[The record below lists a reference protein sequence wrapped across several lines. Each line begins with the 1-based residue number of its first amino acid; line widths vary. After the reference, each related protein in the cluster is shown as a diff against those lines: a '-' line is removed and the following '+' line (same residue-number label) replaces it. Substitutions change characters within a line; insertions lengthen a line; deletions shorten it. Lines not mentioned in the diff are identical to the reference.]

1 MKKRNQVLLPINFE
15 AMIPEDDA
23 VRLLVEICDELDY
36 TNLYKAYDRKRRSL
50 SPETMFE
57 ILVYGY
63 MRGIYSTRALEEAC
77 RRDIC
82 FMWILQNEPVP
93 DHSTIS
99 RFMSKRLCS
108 VIEELFYQ
116 LIMKLY
122 SINEIAFENMFVDGT
137 KIEANANRYTF
148 VWAKAVKKHLEKL
161 EKKTDLFAETI
172 RIRYG
177 LNSITSCETL
187 KEMKIR
193 AELLNIEFVKGKGK
207 HKTQLQKDFEILEE
221 YIKRQKKYIEQLGI
235 CGKRKSYSKT
245 DISAT
250 FMRMK
255 DDHMQ
260 NGQLKPGY
268 NVQIGVESEY
278 IIGLALFPN
287 PSDVNTLVPFLERF
301 KEKTNFKVDK
311 IIADAGY
318 ESEENYV
325 YLKENN
331 QKAFIKPKY
340 YEKSKTKKYKQNIF
354 RAENLYYDK
363 DKDFFVCPNGKEL
376 KHTGLHYEKS
386 GNGYLIEKKV
396 YQNDSCE
403 NCPYRNQCHK
413 SEKDYR
419 TIKVSK
425 NFEGLSNESLN
436 NITSEEGI
444 LLRVNRSIQVEG
456 AFGVIKQDM
465 NFRRFI
471 LRGKENTEMQFFIL
485 AMAFNIQKLHNKTQS
500 GRNKQHL
507 FELKAA

>member
-15 AMIPEDDA
+15 AMIPEEDS

-36 TNLYKAYDRKRRSL
+36 TNLYKAYDRKKRSL

-63 MRGIYSTRALEEAC
+63 MRGIYSTRGLEEAC

-82 FMWILQNEPVP
+82 FMWILQDEPVP

-99 RFMSKRLCS
+99 RFMSKRLCP

-122 SINEIAFENMFVDGT
+122 SMKEIAFENMFVDGT

-148 VWAKAVKKHLEKL
+148 VWAKAVKKQLEKL
-161 EKKTDLFAETI
+161 EKKIVSLVELI
-172 RIRYG
+172 NLRYG
-177 LNSITSCETL
+177 LNGLTGYEAL
-187 KEMKIR
+187 EEMKIR
-193 AELLNIEFVKGKGK
+193 AELLNIKFVKRT
-207 HKTQLQKDFEILEE
+207 KTPFQKDYEALKK
-221 YIKRQKKYIEQLGI
+221 YIKRQEKYIEQLGI
-235 CGKRKSYSKT
+235 CGKRNSYSKT
-245 DISAT
+245 DTSAT

-255 DDHMQ
+255 DDHMK

-278 IIGLALFPN
+278 IIALGLFSN

-301 KEKTNFKVDK
+301 KDRTKIKVDK

-325 YLKENN
+325 YLKEHN

-340 YEKSKTKKYKQNIF
+340 YENSKTKKYKQNIF
-354 RAENLYYDK
+354 RTENLYYDK
-363 DKDFFVCPNGKEL
+363 EKDLFVCPNGKNL
-376 KHTGLHYEKS
+376 KYTGLHYEKS

-396 YQNDSCE
+396 YQNESCKD
-403 NCPYRNQCHK
+403 CPYRTQCHK

-425 NFEGLSNESLN
+425 NFEELSNKSLD
-436 NITSEEGI
+436 NITSDEGI

-465 NFRRFI
+465 SFRRFI

-485 AMAFNIQKLHNKTQS
+485 AIAFNIQKLHNKTQS

-507 FELKAA
+507 FELKVA

>member
-15 AMIPEDDA
+15 AMIPEDDS

-63 MRGIYSTRALEEAC
+63 MRGIYSTRGLEEAC

-82 FMWILQNEPVP
+82 FMWILQDEPVP

-99 RFMSKRLCS
+99 RFMSKRLCY

-116 LIMKLY
+116 LVMKLH
-122 SINEIAFENMFVDGT
+122 SMNEVTFENMFVDGT

-148 VWAKAVKKHLEKL
+148 VWAKAVKKNLEKL
-161 EKKTDLFAETI
+161 EKKTEAFAETI

-177 LNSITSCETL
+177 FRGSTSCEIL
-187 KEMKIR
+187 EEMKTR
-193 AELLNIEFVKGKGK
+193 TDLLNIEFVKGKGK
-207 HKTQLQKDFEILEE
+207 HKTQLQKDFEILKE
-221 YIKRQKKYIEQLGI
+221 YIERKEKYTEQLGI
-235 CGKRKSYSKT
+235 CGRRKSYSKT
-245 DISAT
+245 DTSAT

-255 DDHMQ
+255 DDHMM

-287 PSDVNTLVPFLERF
+287 PTDVNTLVPFLERF
-301 KEKTNFKVDK
+301 KEKTKLKVDK

-325 YLKENN
+325 YLKENG
-331 QKAFIKPKY
+331 QQPFIKPKY
-340 YEKSKTKKYKQNIF
+340 YEKSKTKKFKENSY
-354 RAENLYYDK
+354 RVENLFYDSEQ
-363 DKDFFVCPNGKEL
+363 DLFICPDGREL
-376 KHTGLHYEKS
+376 KYQNLHYEKS

-396 YQNDSCE
+396 YQNESCS
-403 NCPYRNQCHK
+403 NCPHRSKCHK
-413 SEKDYR
+413 SENNYR

-425 NFEGLSNESLN
+425 NFERLSNESLD

-465 NFRRFI
+465 NFKRFV

-507 FELKAA
+507 FEMKAA

>member
-15 AMIPEDDA
+15 AMIAEDDA

-36 TNLYKAYDRKRRSL
+36 TNLYKTYDRKRRSL

-63 MRGIYSTRALEEAC
+63 MRGIYSTRGLEEAC

-82 FMWILQNEPVP
+82 FMWILQEEPVP

-99 RFMSKRLCS
+99 RFMSKRLCP

-116 LIMKLY
+116 LVMKLY
-122 SINEIAFENMFVDGT
+122 STNEIAFENMFVDGT

-148 VWAKAVKKHLEKL
+148 VWAKAVSKQLEKL
-161 EKKTDLFAETI
+161 EKKITALTEI
-172 RIRYG
+172 ICVRYG
-177 LNSITSCETL
+177 FKSTTSCEVL
-187 KEMKIR
+187 EEMKMR
-193 AELLNIEFVKGKGK
+193 AELLKVEFVKGKGK

-221 YIKRQKKYIEQLGI
+221 YINRKEKYIEQLGI

-245 DISAT
+245 DTSAT

-287 PSDVNTLVPFLERF
+287 PTDVNTLVPFLERF
-301 KEKTNFKVDK
+301 KEKTKLKVDK

-331 QKAFIKPKY
+331 QQPFIKPKN
-340 YEKSKTKKYKQNIF
+340 YEKSKTKKFKENIY
-354 RAENLYYDK
+354 RVENLFYDK
-363 DKDFFVCPNGKEL
+363 ERDLFICPEGREL
-376 KHTGLHYEKS
+376 KYQNLHYEKS

-396 YQNDSCE
+396 YQNE
-403 NCPYRNQCHK
+403 NCNNCPHRNNCHK
-413 SEKDYR
+413 SENNYR

-425 NFEGLSNESLN
+425 NFERLSNESLN
-436 NITSEEGI
+436 NIMSDEGI
-444 LLRVNRSIQVEG
+444 LLRVNRSIQAEG
-456 AFGVIKQDM
+456 AFGIIKQDM
-465 NFRRFI
+465 NFKRFI

-507 FELKAA
+507 FELKVA